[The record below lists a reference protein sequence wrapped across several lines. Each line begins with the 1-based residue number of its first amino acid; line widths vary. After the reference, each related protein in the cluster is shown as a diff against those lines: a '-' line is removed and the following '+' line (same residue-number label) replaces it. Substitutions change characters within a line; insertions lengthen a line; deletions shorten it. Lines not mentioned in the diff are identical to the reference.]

1 MIDKQEEQYII
12 DRLIELYKIA
22 DSLKK
27 EIDNLGFFIGNMDY
41 EKQKKK
47 ELAGGYTKLL

>member
-1 MIDKQEEQYII
+1 MIDKQEKQYII
-12 DRLIELYKIA
+12 DRLIELYKAA

-27 EIDNLGFFIGNMDY
+27 EIDHLGFFIADMDY

-47 ELAGGYTKLL
+47 ESISED